1 VGYKPSMRRKSDKQM
16 FWAIV
21 ALAVVNAAL
30 LVWSFMV
37 TRSVAKFISAAEAM
51 DAMIKRDKSPW

>member
-1 VGYKPSMRRKSDKQM
+1 MRRKSDKQM

-30 LVWSFMV
+30 LVWSFTV